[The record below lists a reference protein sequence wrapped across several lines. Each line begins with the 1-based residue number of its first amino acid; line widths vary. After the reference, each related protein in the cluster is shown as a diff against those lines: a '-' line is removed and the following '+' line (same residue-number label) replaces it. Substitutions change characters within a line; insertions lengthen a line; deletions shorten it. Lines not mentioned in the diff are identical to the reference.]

1 MRQGGRLRAQEL
13 SKTRLWPGR
22 WGWWRLLL
30 LSLLEISHDLRQVLK
45 QLGVHSHELHR
56 VQRHIVVLRLAII
69 STGALLI
76 TLTAMVASVPSVGGH
91 LLIKNHNE
99 RIRKEVHTDKI

>member
-1 MRQGGRLRAQEL
+1 MREGGRLRAQEL
-13 SKTRLWPGR
+13 SLTRLWPGR

-56 VQRHIVVLRLAII
+56 VQWHIVRRLVLVTLVAV
-69 STGALLI
+69 
-76 TLTAMVASVPSVGGH
+76 LTAIAASIPSDGSH
-91 LLIKNHNE
+91 LMSKNHNE
-99 RIRKEVHTDKI
+99 RIRKTVHTDKI